1 MMMMMMMMMTT
12 TTTTTTTTA
21 SRMLCSIRS
30 SDDCWRRRQ
39 CLKKK
44 HHPIVTTKLRRVV
57 QLTQSLSTSMC
68 VFAVDELLV
77 LFLARVAC
85 QQSIQFDNH
94 DKPRLQMTFSMKHKL
109 ISITTSCLDS
119 LGSTSYYVCNAFVRP
134 KVNSLRD
141 ISQLAAFGGHF
152 VFMLIRRSQTQ
163 ISPWEHGYSYSAHQ
177 NH

>member
-1 MMMMMMMMMTT
+1 MTKM

-44 HHPIVTTKLRRVV
+44 HRPIVTTKLRRVV

-68 VFAVDELLV
+68 VFAVDELLI

-109 ISITTSCLDS
+109 IMFGFIGVDFL
-119 LGSTSYYVCNAFVRP
+119 YVCNAFVRP